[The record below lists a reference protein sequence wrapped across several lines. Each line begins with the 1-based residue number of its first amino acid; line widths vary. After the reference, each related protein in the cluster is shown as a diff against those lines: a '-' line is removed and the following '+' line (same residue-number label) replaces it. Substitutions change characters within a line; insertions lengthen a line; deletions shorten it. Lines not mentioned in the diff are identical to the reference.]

1 MKYIVIAL
9 QIIFLILIFGSN
21 ALSFTNTK
29 LINERMESYEA
40 CIRLRNKAPSLKL
53 NCENL
58 KENISS
64 EKAIIK
70 ETHYAGIKLLSSM
83 EAETRKVNKSQENK
97 LRNLIRKLAN
107 ESRLRKD

>member
-1 MKYIVIAL
+1 MKSIVIAL

-58 KENISS
+58 KENIIS
-64 EKAIIK
+64 EKDNIE
-70 ETHYAGIKLLSSM
+70 ETQHSGIKLLSSK
-83 EAETRKVNKSQENK
+83 ETETRKVNKSQEIK
-97 LRNLIRKLAN
+97 LRNLINRLSN

>member
-1 MKYIVIAL
+1 MKLIVIAL
-9 QIIFLILIFGSN
+9 QIILCMLIFGSN

-40 CIRLRNKAPSLKL
+40 CVRLRNKAPSLKL
-53 NCENL
+53 NCNIL
-58 KENISS
+58 KENIIS
-64 EKAIIK
+64 EEVNIK
-70 ETHYAGIKLLSSM
+70 KSYHAGIKLLSSI

>member
-1 MKYIVIAL
+1 MKLIVIAL
-9 QIIFLILIFGSN
+9 QIILCMLIFGSN

-58 KENISS
+58 KENIIS
-64 EKAIIK
+64 EEVNIK
-70 ETHYAGIKLLSSM
+70 KSYHAGIKLLSSI
-83 EAETRKVNKSQENK
+83 EAETRKVNKSQEIK
-97 LRNLIRKLAN
+97 LRNLINRLSN